1 MYIYI
6 YISIWH
12 EFRSSSNIATENSWI
27 LWYLFRSKF
36 YKVCFHP
43 TRAHYDISLTWILLG
58 CWKISTKKLL
68 PLGGFRSC
76 NLPVLH
82 PERRIL
88 DSRLLQQ
95 WKNPRLLAGFWR
107 DLEILAGKTW
117 LKEGR
122 WVISSDNTLF
132 ALPKYEIIFL
142 LFVGTSSST
151 SSKRN
156 IFYTSLHE
164 YRLFLR
170 VSFTSIFL
178 PRLTVR
184 SIEGLQEAFA
194 TGHNTCICR
203 CSEVA
208 CNEFIDWVSSR
219 KRDGLLCYEK
229 GKKSP
234 DQISTNPSAFNQR
247 IFPNESMICGQK
259 TPRVSQSIKK
269 PRHRSHWKN
278 TWGIWPIQKGSQKE
292 DNVTLIQWIFHVPA
306 KGGR

>member
-1 MYIYI
+1 M
-6 YISIWH
+6 
-12 EFRSSSNIATENSWI
+12 
-27 LWYLFRSKF
+27 
-36 YKVCFHP
+36 
-43 TRAHYDISLTWILLG
+43 
-58 CWKISTKKLL
+58 
-68 PLGGFRSC
+68 
-76 NLPVLH
+76 
-82 PERRIL
+82 
-88 DSRLLQQ
+88 
-95 WKNPRLLAGFWR
+95 
-107 DLEILAGKTW
+107 
-117 LKEGR
+117 
-122 WVISSDNTLF
+122 ISSDNTLF

-234 DQISTNPSAFNQR
+234 DQISTNPSAFNQG
-247 IFPNESMICGQK
+247 IFPNESMICGPKPPVCLSPSK
-259 TPRVSQSIKK
+259 TKASMTLKK
-269 PRHRSHWKN
+269 HVGNLTDSK
-278 TWGIWPIQKGSQKE
+278 KGVNSAVFLCLCPYKICWCL
-292 DNVTLIQWIFHVPA
+292 LIFTDDERTIRMMDIVDE
-306 KGGR
+306 